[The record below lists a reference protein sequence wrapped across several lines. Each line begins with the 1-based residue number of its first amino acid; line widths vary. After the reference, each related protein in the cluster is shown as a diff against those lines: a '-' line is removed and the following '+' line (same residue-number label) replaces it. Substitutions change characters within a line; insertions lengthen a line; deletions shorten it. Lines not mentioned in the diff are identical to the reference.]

1 MRCSGRAP
9 RRARCRASA
18 PRARAA
24 HHRHRRKYAAG
35 ALGEDKS
42 FYFRG
47 PSGALNLRA
56 HNLSL
61 FLQIADGV
69 DDETWLHHLRQH
81 DYSSWLHDAIKNPEL
96 AAEVFAIEARAARD
110 ARLSRRQVRETI
122 ERVYTLSA

>member
-1 MRCSGRAP
+1 
-9 RRARCRASA
+9 
-18 PRARAA
+18 
-24 HHRHRRKYAAG
+24 HRRKYAAG
-35 ALGEDKS
+35 SLGEDKS

-47 PSGALNLRA
+47 PRGALNLRA

-81 DYSSWLHDAIKNPEL
+81 DYSRWLHDAIKNPEL
-96 AAEVFAIEARAARD
+96 AAEMFAIEARAACD
-110 ARLSRRQVRETI
+110 ARLSRREVRETI